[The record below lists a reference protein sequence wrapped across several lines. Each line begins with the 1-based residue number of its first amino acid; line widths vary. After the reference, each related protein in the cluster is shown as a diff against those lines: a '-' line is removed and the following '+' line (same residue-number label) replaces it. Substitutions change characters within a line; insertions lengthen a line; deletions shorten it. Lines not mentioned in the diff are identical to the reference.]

1 MWTKRSND
9 THMVKRLSIRTEPE
23 TLMLANLR
31 FTKHRMD
38 TQKNVQLSPK
48 GREQMVGEG
57 VDGGLHSMA
66 ELHAA
71 RPRAQRFPFSGHLL
85 LLLGLFVVEAII
97 FFWTVRTRVTANFPI
112 GFDPLSYCAYT
123 YDLIAR
129 TMSGGWT
136 VVLDEFINPR
146 QANGISFPVQA
157 ALLGL
162 LFGANRTVLLS
173 LNLIYLLATQVV
185 LFQAVRTHTRNVES
199 AWIAVAL
206 FMGCMTVFRQGG
218 IYYFMIDFSAM
229 CLYGILACLIVWSKT
244 FLETRRIW
252 LIVVIAA
259 HLIIMRFFV
268 VLYFAGIMFGLLLFA
283 GLSLRSP
290 FPARRAIAKK
300 RIRNI
305 VIAGSLTALLVLPL
319 LFLARETI
327 YNYYV
332 IGHVIGV
339 EKYIRADQFGLH
351 GLLDHVLYYPNSL
364 SEHVGRLVFIA
375 AAILSA
381 TALIS
386 AYRFDHAWPHRL
398 SVQLH
403 RECAEYFALGLMI
416 FVPIVVLTLNFHK
429 SPLVGAIVIIPLIL
443 VFTLSLDAIGRHAAP
458 PLRKDVE
465 ARWPWFQRLTSSP
478 PVEAIWTAGSKHSA
492 KAIITT
498 FATVALLTTF
508 ATRGL
513 SYKDPTSQSDYAAI
527 TQLNTAIGR
536 YVIDNKLLRPTFS
549 IDRVVG
555 YLNWGTLQVGNF
567 EVLRTWIV
575 VDPRFGT
582 ANYGIFATP
591 REVALQLIKD
601 SDIVVL
607 TDPVQGRS
615 STLPIDRKIIEYWDE
630 LDAWTRRN
638 RGLLTSANVYGV
650 PHRVYVRHFDET
662 TSTTHK

>member
-1 MWTKRSND
+1 MD
-9 THMVKRLSIRTEPE
+9 TH
-23 TLMLANLR
+23 
-31 FTKHRMD
+31 
-38 TQKNVQLSPK
+38 KNIQLTPN
-48 GREQMVGEG
+48 GREQMVGEV
-57 VDGGLHSMA
+57 VDGGLHTMP

-71 RPRAQRFPFSGHLL
+71 RPRAQGFPLSGHLVL
-85 LLLGLFVVEAII
+85 LLALCVVEATI
-97 FFWTVRTRVTANFPI
+97 FFWTVLNRVTVNFPI

-136 VVLDEFINPR
+136 VLVDEFLHPR
-146 QANGISFPVQA
+146 QSNGLSFTVQGT
-157 ALLGL
+157 LLGL
-162 LFGANRTVLLS
+162 LFGSNRAVLLS
-173 LNLIYLLATQVV
+173 LNLIYFLAAQII
-185 LFQAVRTHTRNVES
+185 LFQTVRGQTKNIES

-206 FMGCMTVFRQGG
+206 FTGCSTIFRQGG

-290 FPARRAIAKK
+290 SPARRAIAKK
-300 RIRNI
+300 RIRN
-305 VIAGSLTALLVLPL
+305 VFIAGSLTALLVLPI
-319 LFLARETI
+319 LFVAREGI

-364 SEHVGRLVFIA
+364 SEHVGRFVFIA
-375 AAILSA
+375 FAILSA
-381 TALIS
+381 TVLIS
-386 AYRFDHAWPHRL
+386 AYRFDRDWPHRL
-398 SVQLH
+398 AVQLH
-403 RECAEYFALGLMI
+403 RDCAEFFALALMI

-429 SPLVGAIVIIPLIL
+429 SPLVGAIVIIPLVL
-443 VFTLSLDAIGRHAAP
+443 VFTLILDAIGRHAAP

-465 ARWPWFQRLTSSP
+465 ARWPWFLRLTSSP
-478 PVEAIWTAGSKHSA
+478 PVETIWTAASKHSA
-492 KAIITT
+492 KAIVTT

-527 TQLNTAIGR
+527 TQLNTAIGH
-536 YVIDNKLLRPTFS
+536 YVIDNKLLKPTFS

-555 YLNWGTLQVGNF
+555 YLNWSTLWVGNF
-567 EVLRTWIV
+567 ELLQTWID
-575 VDPRFGT
+575 VDPRFGHGI
-582 ANYGIFATP
+582 YGIFATP

-607 TDPVQGRS
+607 TDPVEGRS

-638 RGLLTSANVYGV
+638 RVLLISADVYGI
-650 PHRVYVRHFDET
+650 PHRVYVRQFDRT
-662 TSTTHK
+662 TADN